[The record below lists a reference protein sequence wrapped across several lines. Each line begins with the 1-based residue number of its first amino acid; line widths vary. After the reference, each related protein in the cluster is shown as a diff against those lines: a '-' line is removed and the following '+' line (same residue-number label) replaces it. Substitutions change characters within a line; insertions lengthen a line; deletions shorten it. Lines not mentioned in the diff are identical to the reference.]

1 MRRLAFRFAAITV
14 LLGAPTAALARD
26 HLELVCSGVAAAKD
40 GGDRIPL
47 FFHLFESR
55 ASDARSRDE
64 WLSTIYQGQLFQAHH
79 LNKGSAAPRS
89 VELSHDKQSRIK
101 GTYVFDNKVGTAPF
115 TLHVVGK
122 VNDDPSAPKKV
133 YRDVDET
140 LACVDLSI

>member
-1 MRRLAFRFAAITV
+1 VAVVGVPSI
-14 LLGAPTAALARD
+14 ALARD
-26 HLELVCSGVAAAKD
+26 HLELVCSGVAKAKD

-55 ASDARSRDE
+55 ASDGSSRDE
-64 WLSTIYQGQLFQAHH
+64 WLSTIYQGQLFQAHY
-79 LNKGSAAPRS
+79 LNKGSAAPRPI
-89 VELSHDKQSRIK
+89 ELSHDGKTRFK

-115 TLHVVGK
+115 TMHVVGK
-122 VNDDPSAPKKV
+122 VNDDPSAAKKV